1 MRKMIQ
7 PLAWALLGGGLA
19 VVGSASALNLPW
31 LHAAKGP
38 ATAITT
44 APSAG
49 PSAAVAAAAA
59 ASLPAAAGLQVA
71 APLAALPPGSAPNY
85 RAIVQR
91 FGPSVVGILVEG
103 QRVADGSDSAA
114 RQALPRGWR
123 PSAPQA
129 AQPFRGQGSGFI
141 VAADGLILTNAHVV
155 QDAQSVTVLLADRR
169 EYTAKVLGSDAA
181 TDIAVLRI
189 AAQGLPAVQLGDPAL
204 LQVGDAVL
212 AIGAPY
218 GLVQTATAGIVSAT
232 GRSLPGDGAVPF
244 IQTDAAVNPGNSGGP
259 LFDAA
264 GNVVGINAQIYSRT
278 GGFQGV
284 SFAIPVDVAMRVS
297 RQIVATGSAQHARL
311 GVAVQDMTQP
321 LADSFGLARP
331 DGALVSQ
338 VAPGSPAAAAGLR
351 VGDVI
356 QRIDGQ
362 PTVQAG
368 ALSARIA
375 QAVPGDRMALGLWR
389 QGQTVE
395 LTVTLG
401 RAGDGAQASAQPAG
415 SADDA
420 ADAPT
425 GARLGLALRPLQPAE
440 RAQAKLDHGL
450 VVQGARGAAAQAGL
464 VAGDVVLAING
475 QPLDTVDTLQRVLA
489 DSPKRVALLVWRAGE
504 QLFVPVAP
512 V

>member
-1 MRKMIQ
+1 MRNIVQ
-7 PLAWALLGGGLA
+7 PLAWAMLGGGLA
-19 VVGSASALNLPW
+19 VVSSAGAIDLPW
-31 LHAAKGP
+31 LQTAKGQP
-38 ATAITT
+38 T
-44 APSAG
+44 
-49 PSAAVAAAAA
+49 AAAQTAA
-59 ASLPAAAGLQVA
+59 ALPAAEPLPALQ
-71 APLAALPPGSAPNY
+71 PGSAPNY

-91 FGPSVVGILVEG
+91 YGPSVVGILVEG
-103 QRVADGSDSAA
+103 RRSDDEAE
-114 RQALPRGWR
+114 ALPRGWR
-123 PSAPQA
+123 PGVPQG
-129 AQPFRGQGSGFI
+129 AQAFRGQGSGFI

-155 QDAQSVTVLLADRR
+155 KDAQTVTVLLADRR

-189 AAQGLPAVQLGDPAL
+189 PVQGLQPVRLGDPAQL
-204 LQVGDAVL
+204 AVGDPVL

-218 GLVQTATAGIVSAT
+218 GLAQTATAGIVSAT

-278 GGFQGV
+278 GGYQGV

-297 RQIVATGSAQHARL
+297 SQIVATGSAQHARL

-338 VAPGSPAAAAGLR
+338 VAPGSPAAVAGLQA
-351 VGDVI
+351 GDVI

-375 QAVPGDRMALGLWR
+375 QAVPGDRIALGIWR
-389 QGQTVE
+389 QGKPLD

-401 RAGDGAQASAQPAG
+401 RAGEGTPAGAQASGADDEAAAG
-415 SADDA
+415 S
-420 ADAPT
+420 
-425 GARLGLALRPLQPAE
+425 GRLGLALRPLQPAE
-440 RAQAKLDHGL
+440 RAQARLDHGL
-450 VVQGARGAAAQAGL
+450 LVQGAQGAAARAGL
-464 VAGDVVLAING
+464 SRGDVVLAING
-475 QPLDTVDTLQRVLA
+475 QPVDSVDTLQRVLA
-489 DSPKRVALLVWRAGE
+489 AKPKRVALLVWRAGE
-504 QLFVPVAP
+504 QLFVPLAP

>member
-1 MRKMIQ
+1 MRNIVK
-7 PLAWALLGGGLA
+7 PLAWAMLGGGLA
-19 VVGSASALNLPW
+19 VVGSAGAFDLPW
-31 LHAAKGP
+31 LRTAKDPAKVQAAP
-38 ATAITT
+38 TAQ
-44 APSAG
+44 
-49 PSAAVAAAAA
+49 A
-59 ASLPAAAGLQVA
+59 ASSLPVA

-91 FGPSVVGILVEG
+91 FGPSVVGIMVEG
-103 QRVADGSDSAA
+103 RRVADADDADGGPT
-114 RQALPRGWR
+114 LHPMPRGWR
-123 PSAPQA
+123 QPAPQG

-155 QDAQSVTVLLADRR
+155 KDAQSVTVLLADRR
-169 EYTAKVLGSDAA
+169 EYTAQVLGSDTA

-189 AAQGLPAVQLGDPAL
+189 SAPGLQPVHLGDPAQ
-204 LQVGDAVL
+204 LQVGDPVL

-218 GLVQTATAGIVSAT
+218 GLTQTATAGIVSAT

-284 SFAIPVDVAMRVS
+284 SFAIPVDVAMRVGQ
-297 RQIVATGSAQHARL
+297 QIVATGSAQHARL

-338 VAPGSPAAAAGLR
+338 VMAGSPAAAAGLR
-351 VGDVI
+351 AGDVI

-362 PTVQAG
+362 PTAQAG
-368 ALSARIA
+368 ALSVRIA
-375 QAVPGDRMALGLWR
+375 QAVPGERIALGVWR
-389 QGQTVE
+389 QGQAID

-401 RAGDGAQASAQPAG
+401 RAGEGAQAGAAQGGGGTDGSDSAAAAG
-415 SADDA
+415 
-420 ADAPT
+420 
-425 GARLGLALRPLQPAE
+425 GARLGLALRPLQPEE

-450 VVQGARGAAAQAGL
+450 VVQGAQGAAARAGVL
-464 VAGDVVLAING
+464 RGDVVLAING
-475 QPLDTVDTLQRVLA
+475 QPVDSVDTLKRVLA
-489 DSPKRVALLVWRAGE
+489 SAPKRVALLVWRAGE
-504 QLFVPVAP
+504 QLFVPVSP

>member
-1 MRKMIQ
+1 MRNIVP

-19 VVGSASALNLPW
+19 VVGSAGAIDLPW
-31 LHAAKGP
+31 LQAKGQP
-38 ATAITT
+38 TATAQ
-44 APSAG
+44 
-49 PSAAVAAAAA
+49 AVAG
-59 ASLPAAAGLQVA
+59 LPAAEPAPALQ
-71 APLAALPPGSAPNY
+71 PGSAPNY

-91 FGPSVVGILVEG
+91 YGPSVVGILVEG
-103 QRVADGSDSAA
+103 KRSASDDEADAL
-114 RQALPRGWR
+114 QALPRGWR
-123 PSAPQA
+123 PAVPPG

-155 QDAQSVTVLLADRR
+155 KDAQSVTVLLADRR
-169 EYTAKVLGSDAA
+169 EYTAQVLGSDAA

-189 AAQGLPAVQLGDPAL
+189 PVQGLQPVRLGDPAQ
-204 LQVGDAVL
+204 LQVGDPVL

-218 GLVQTATAGIVSAT
+218 GLAQTATAGIVSAT

-264 GNVVGINAQIYSRT
+264 GSVVGINAQIYSRT
-278 GGFQGV
+278 GGYQGV

-351 VGDVI
+351 AGDVI

-362 PTVQAG
+362 PTAQAG

-375 QAVPGDRMALGLWR
+375 QAVPGDRIALGIWR
-389 QGQTVE
+389 QGKAQEV
-395 LTVTLG
+395 TVTLG
-401 RAGDGAQASAQPAG
+401 RAGEGAAAG
-415 SADDA
+415 SQAAAPA
-420 ADAPT
+420 ADEAAG

-440 RAQAKLDHGL
+440 RAQAQLDHGL
-450 VVQGARGAAAQAGL
+450 LVQGAQGAAARAGL
-464 VAGDVVLAING
+464 SRGDVVLAING
-475 QPLDTVDTLQRVLA
+475 QPVDSVDTLQRVLA
-489 DSPKRVALLVWRAGE
+489 AKPKRVALLVWRAGE

-512 V
+512 A

>member
-1 MRKMIQ
+1 MRNIVQ

-19 VVGSASALNLPW
+19 AVGTAGAFDLPW
-31 LHAAKGP
+31 RAQAGQTPPAAQ
-38 ATAITT
+38 ATA
-44 APSAG
+44 A
-49 PSAAVAAAAA
+49 
-59 ASLPAAAGLQVA
+59 LPAATPA
-71 APLAALPPGSAPNY
+71 APLPPGSAPNY

-91 FGPSVVGILVEG
+91 YGPSVVGILVEG
-103 QRVADGSDSAA
+103 RRAADADERALL
-114 RQALPRGWR
+114 QALPRGWR
-123 PSAPQA
+123 PGVPSG
-129 AQPFRGQGSGFI
+129 AQPFRGQGSGFV

-155 QDAQSVTVLLADRR
+155 KDAQQVTVLLADRR
-169 EYTAKVLGSDAA
+169 EFTARVLGSDAA

-189 AAQGLPAVQLGDPAL
+189 PVQGLQPVRLGDPSQ
-204 LQVGDAVL
+204 LQVGDPVL

-218 GLVQTATAGIVSAT
+218 GLAQTATAGIVSAT

-297 RQIVATGSAQHARL
+297 RQIVATGQAQHARL
-311 GVAVQDMTQP
+311 GVTVQDLTQP

-338 VAPGSPAAAAGLR
+338 VAPGSPAAAAGLQP
-351 VGDVI
+351 GDVI
-356 QRIDGQ
+356 QKIDGQ

-375 QAVPGDRMALGLWR
+375 QGVPGERIALGIWR
-389 QGQTVE
+389 QGKA
-395 LTVTLG
+395 LDLPVTLG
-401 RAGDGAQASAQPAG
+401 RADDGAATLQAAASADEAAG
-415 SADDA
+415 
-420 ADAPT
+420 
-425 GARLGLALRPLQPAE
+425 GARLGLALRPLQPQE
-440 RAQAKLDHGL
+440 RAQARLDHGL
-450 VVQGARGAAAQAGL
+450 LVQDARGAAARAG
-464 VAGDVVLAING
+464 VAAGDVVLAING
-475 QPLDTVDTLQRVLA
+475 QPVDSVEVLKKVLA
-489 DSPKRVALLVWRAGE
+489 ASPKRVALLVWRAGE

>member
-1 MRKMIQ
+1 MRKIVQ

-19 VVGSASALNLPW
+19 VVTSAGALDLAW
-31 LHAAKGP
+31 LQTKGHAAP
-38 ATAITT
+38 VAQ
-44 APSAG
+44 
-49 PSAAVAAAAA
+49 SAAALPVANP
-59 ASLPAAAGLQVA
+59 LP
-71 APLAALPPGSAPNY
+71 ALPPGSAPNY

-91 FGPSVVGILVEG
+91 YGPSVVGVMVEG
-103 QRVADGSDSAA
+103 RRVDDADAPELAQG
-114 RQALPRGWR
+114 LPRGWR
-123 PSAPQA
+123 QPVPQG

-155 QDAQSVTVLLADRR
+155 KDAQQVTVLLADRR
-169 EYTAKVLGSDAA
+169 EYTAQVLGSDAA

-189 AAQGLPAVQLGDPAL
+189 PAQGLQPVQLGDPAQ

-218 GLVQTATAGIVSAT
+218 GLAQTATAGIVSAT

-297 RQIVATGSAQHARL
+297 KQIVATGSAQHARL

-338 VAPGSPAAAAGLR
+338 VMPGSPAAAAGLR
-351 VGDVI
+351 AGDVI
-356 QRIDGQ
+356 QKIDGQ

-375 QAVPGDRMALGLWR
+375 QSVPGDRIALVVWR
-389 QGQTVE
+389 QGQAVD
-395 LTVTLG
+395 LSVTLG
-401 RAGDGAQASAQPAG
+401 RAGDGAQAGAPAPG
-415 SADDA
+415 PDEA
-420 ADAPT
+420 AAPG

-440 RAQAKLDHGL
+440 RAQARLDHGL
-450 VVQGARGAAAQAGL
+450 VVQGAQGAAARAGL
-464 VAGDVVLAING
+464 VRGDVVLAING
-475 QPLDTVDTLQRVLA
+475 QPVDSIDTLQRVLA
-489 DSPKRVALLVWRAGE
+489 ASPKRVALLVWRAGE

>member
-1 MRKMIQ
+1 MRNIVK
-7 PLAWALLGGGLA
+7 PLAWAMLGGGLA
-19 VVGSASALNLPW
+19 VVTSAGALDLAW
-31 LHAAKGP
+31 LHGSKAQP
-38 ATAITT
+38 T
-44 APSAG
+44 
-49 PSAAVAAAAA
+49 AVAQAAAI
-59 ASLPAAAGLQVA
+59 LPAA
-71 APLAALPPGSAPNY
+71 APLAALPAGSAPNY

-91 FGPSVVGILVEG
+91 YGPSVVGIMVEG
-103 QRVADGSDSAA
+103 KRVAADDEDEA
-114 RQALPRGWR
+114 QPALPRGWR
-123 PSAPQA
+123 PGMPQG

-141 VAADGLILTNAHVV
+141 VSADGLVLTNAHVV
-155 QDAQSVTVLLADRR
+155 KDAQQVTVLLSDRR
-169 EYTAKVLGSDAA
+169 EYTAQVLGTDAA

-189 AAQGLPAVQLGDPAL
+189 PVQGLQPVTLGDPAQ
-204 LQVGDAVL
+204 LQVGDPVL
-212 AIGAPY
+212 AIGAPF
-218 GLVQTATAGIVSAT
+218 GLAQTATAGIVSAT

-278 GGFQGV
+278 GGYQGL

-311 GVAVQDMTQP
+311 GVAVQDLTQP

-338 VAPGSPAAAAGLR
+338 VVPGSPAAKAGLQP
-351 VGDVI
+351 GDVI
-356 QRIDGQ
+356 QKIDGQ

-375 QAVPGDRMALGLWR
+375 QAVPGERIDLGVWR
-389 QGQTVE
+389 QGKPVDVQ
-395 LTVTLG
+395 VTLG
-401 RAGDGAQASAQPAG
+401 KAGEGAQAAAARRGGSSDDETAG
-415 SADDA
+415 S
-420 ADAPT
+420 
-425 GARLGLALRPLQPAE
+425 GGRLGLALRPLQPEE

-450 VVQGARGAAAQAGL
+450 VVQGAQGAAAKAGL
-464 VAGDVVLAING
+464 VRGDVVLAING
-475 QPLDTVDTLQRVLA
+475 QPVDSVDTLKRVLA
-489 DSPKRVALLVWRAGE
+489 ANPKRVALLVWRAGE

>member
-1 MRKMIQ
+1 MRINFK

-19 VVGSASALNLPW
+19 VVGSAGALDLAW
-31 LHAAKGP
+31 LQAKAPAAPVAPAAHAA
-38 ATAITT
+38 AL
-44 APSAG
+44 
-49 PSAAVAAAAA
+49 
-59 ASLPAAAGLQVA
+59 LPAAN
-71 APLAALPPGSAPNY
+71 PLPALPPGSAPNY

-91 FGPSVVGILVEG
+91 YGPSVVGVMVEG
-103 QRVADGSDSAA
+103 QRDADSEAPPAMPG
-114 RQALPRGWR
+114 LPHGWHR
-123 PSAPQA
+123 PAPQG

-155 QDAQSVTVLLADRR
+155 KDAQQVTVLLADRR
-169 EYTAKVLGSDAA
+169 EYTAQVLGSDAA

-189 AAQGLPAVQLGDPAL
+189 PAQGLQPVQLGDPAQ

-338 VAPGSPAAAAGLR
+338 VLPGSPAAAAGLR
-351 VGDVI
+351 AGDVI
-356 QRIDGQ
+356 QKIDGQ

-375 QAVPGDRMALGLWR
+375 QSVPGDRIALGLWR
-389 QGQTVE
+389 QGQALD

-401 RAGDGAQASAQPAG
+401 RAGDGAQAGAPQPG
-415 SADDA
+415 EPDA
-420 ADAPT
+420 AAPPG

-440 RAQAKLDHGL
+440 RAQARLDHGL
-450 VVQGARGAAAQAGL
+450 VVQGAQGAAARAGL
-464 VAGDVVLAING
+464 VRGDVVLAING
-475 QPLDTVDTLQRVLA
+475 QPVDSIDTLQRVLA
-489 DSPKRVALLVWRAGE
+489 GAPKRVALLVWRAGE
-504 QLFVPVAP
+504 QLFVPVSP